1 MDQVTEIK
9 SKAFSG
15 AIWKFLERISA
26 QVVSMVVTVILA
38 RLLEPGDYSTVS
50 IVSVFFT
57 FANVFISSGFN
68 VALIQKKEAD
78 LEAYSSALF
87 LSLGIAITM
96 YAALFIG
103 APSIAAL
110 YNQALL
116 VPVIRVM
123 GLILP
128 INAVKS
134 IVCAYISANL
144 QFRKFF
150 FATIG
155 GTLASA
161 VVGIAM
167 AYMGFGPW
175 ALVAQQMTTA
185 LIHTAILCLTTK
197 MPFVFRISLKKVWDL
212 FNYSW
217 KIVVSSVIDVVYKQI
232 NPLFI
237 GLRYSGTDLAYYT
250 KGKSFPELLS
260 GVCSNTLSAVLFP
273 VLSKFQSDRE
283 ELLRGLRRY
292 NKTASFV
299 VFPALLGFFAV
310 SDNFVELV
318 LTEKWMPV
326 AAYIRIFCLSE
337 MVMSIEAGNRETLKA
352 LGRSD
357 IFLKYEII
365 KKCLFFTIIAM
376 VIFWTD
382 SPVLLAYSAIGCAA
396 VVLFTSMFTN
406 AGILNYGIGEQLLD
420 LIPNLLCSILMCLAV
435 RAVSVSALPVG
446 VELIVQILT
455 GACVYVGAC
464 LVIRNESLIY
474 VWGRVKPALMGMLRR
489 KM

>member
-1 MDQVTEIK
+1 MDQVTDIK

-26 QVVSMVVTVILA
+26 QLVSMIVTVILA
-38 RLLEPGDYSTVS
+38 RLLQPGDYSTVS

-68 VALIQKKEAD
+68 VALIQKKDAD
-78 LEAYSSALF
+78 VESYSSALF
-87 LSLGIAITM
+87 LSLGIAFAM
-96 YAALFIG
+96 YAGLFVA
-103 APSIAAL
+103 APAIAAL
-110 YNQALL
+110 YDQALL

-161 VVGIAM
+161 VVGIVM
-167 AYMGFGPW
+167 AYRGFGPW

-185 LIHTAILCLTTK
+185 LIHTIILLATTK
-197 MPFVFRISLKKVWDL
+197 IAFVFRISFRKVRDL

-217 KIVVSSVIDVVYKQI
+217 KIVVSSVIDVGYKQI

-273 VLSKFQSDRE
+273 VLSKFQSDRDA
-283 ELLRGLRRY
+283 LVRGLRRY

-299 VFPALLGFFAV
+299 VFPALLGFFAIA
-310 SDNFVELV
+310 DNFVELV

-337 MVMSIEAGNRETLKA
+337 MVMSVEAGNRETLKA

-357 IFLKYEII
+357 IFLKYEVI
-365 KKCLFFTIIAM
+365 KKCMFFTIIAM

-406 AGILNYGIGEQLLD
+406 ARILNYSIGAQLWD
-420 LIPNLLCSILMCLAV
+420 LIPNLLCAVMMCLAV
-435 RAVSVSALPVG
+435 RAVRLDMLPVG
-446 VELIVQILT
+446 VELILQILT
-455 GACVYVGAC
+455 GAGVYIGCC
-464 LVIRNESLIY
+464 LIVRNESLAY
-474 VWGRVKPALMGMLRR
+474 VWGRVKPSLMGMLRR
-489 KM
+489 KV